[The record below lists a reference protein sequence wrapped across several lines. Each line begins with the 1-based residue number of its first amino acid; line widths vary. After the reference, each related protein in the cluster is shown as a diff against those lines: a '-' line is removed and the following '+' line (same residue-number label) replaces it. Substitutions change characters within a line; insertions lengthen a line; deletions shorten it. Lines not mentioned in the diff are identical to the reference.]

1 VTTVTIVASLPSV
14 RLGLADMLASHGH
27 TVVAEDDTSDAGVW
41 VLDAPAPPALD
52 ALTAQRYSD
61 SPRAAVVLSDD
72 AGMANQLARAGLRG
86 WAVLGRDADADQLDL
101 AVRSAEAGLV
111 LLDLP
116 LAVTSLSLPQLA
128 AGGPAQAIDP
138 LTARE
143 LQVLQLVAQGLP
155 NKGIARRLGI
165 SENTAKF
172 HVASLCGK
180 LGASSR
186 TEAVTLAARRGLILL
201 ERSERVFLCSRKF
214 SNFLPRGQPLDP
226 AGGRGR
232 LKRATTSGGAAA
244 KSSSSR
250 NVFTL
255 RDVCRAEAG
264 HVRTDLSGG
273 PARSRASFYP
283 PWGESRNF
291 RLLKKTRS
299 KCYAGVGTIGAGSS
313 DGMVPSATGRPMG

>member
-1 VTTVTIVASLPSV
+1 VSIVTIVASLPSV
-14 RLGLADMLASHGH
+14 RLGLADMLSSHGH
-27 TVVAEDDTSDAGVW
+27 SVLAEDDVADGAVW
-41 VLDAPAPPALD
+41 VLDAPSPPALD

-72 AGMANQLARAGLRG
+72 PGMANLLSRAGLRG
-86 WAVLGRDADADQLDL
+86 WACLARDADADQLDL

-111 LLDLP
+111 LMDLP
-116 LAVTSLSLPQLA
+116 LASASLAVPAMIAGTST
-128 AGGPAQAIDP
+128 QAMEP

-201 ERSERVFLCSRKF
+201 
-214 SNFLPRGQPLDP
+214 
-226 AGGRGR
+226 
-232 LKRATTSGGAAA
+232 
-244 KSSSSR
+244 
-250 NVFTL
+250 
-255 RDVCRAEAG
+255 
-264 HVRTDLSGG
+264 
-273 PARSRASFYP
+273 
-283 PWGESRNF
+283 
-291 RLLKKTRS
+291 
-299 KCYAGVGTIGAGSS
+299 
-313 DGMVPSATGRPMG
+313 

>member
-1 VTTVTIVASLPSV
+1 
-14 RLGLADMLASHGH
+14 MLATQGH
-27 TVVAEDDTSDAGVW
+27 TVLTEDESIERAVW
-41 VLDAPAPPALD
+41 VLDALAAPALD

-61 SPRAAVVLSDD
+61 TPRAAVVLSDD
-72 AGMANQLARAGLRG
+72 VGMANQLARAGLRG
-86 WAVLGRDADADQLDL
+86 WAVLARDADADQLDL

-116 LAVTSLSLPQLA
+116 VAATSLAVGSLVSS
-128 AGGPAQAIDP
+128 PAQATEP

-201 ERSERVFLCSRKF
+201 
-214 SNFLPRGQPLDP
+214 
-226 AGGRGR
+226 
-232 LKRATTSGGAAA
+232 
-244 KSSSSR
+244 
-250 NVFTL
+250 
-255 RDVCRAEAG
+255 
-264 HVRTDLSGG
+264 
-273 PARSRASFYP
+273 
-283 PWGESRNF
+283 
-291 RLLKKTRS
+291 
-299 KCYAGVGTIGAGSS
+299 
-313 DGMVPSATGRPMG
+313 